1 MYAFS
6 LKRSGCQISSGDY
19 IIIIM
24 YYEYHV
30 AIGFENICI
39 LKIFILYIYFENI
52 DLKNICSCQ
61 YHVALDFQTNTPIK
75 KWTEDLNGHFSKE
88 DITLVR
94 MTIIKSLWITNAGED
109 VKKRKSSDTVVESV
123 VDAATRQ
130 CSMEDPQKTKS
141 RITLYSSNPTPGH
154 IYAQN
159 HTPKKDMY
167 PYIHSS
173 TIHNSQTW
181 KQCNVHRQMN
191 GCGTWR

>member
-1 MYAFS
+1 MYAIS

-141 RITLYSSNPTPGH
+141 RIT
-154 IYAQN
+154 I
-159 HTPKKDMY
+159 
-167 PYIHSS
+167 
-173 TIHNSQTW
+173 
-181 KQCNVHRQMN
+181 
-191 GCGTWR
+191 